1 MVQRM
6 RIKHLA
12 LARSLAWLACL
23 VWGAL
28 TVWLLFLSAK
38 SAVGVSEYSF
48 RRLMSGPGYLLVEQL
63 RGLSGEA
70 REQRLQE
77 LQRRF
82 QFPLTLVARNS
93 VELAPEAGV
102 ILDNEH
108 AVLGVSEEIAYYA
121 LDRDT
126 LIQFGPMWGAAAME
140 DVLNLRVFW
149 LTAAAASLPLPLLLM
164 AAWRRRRQRAATM
177 SALSL
182 SLAQLARAPALILP
196 TASGDWTPLL
206 AALQQ
211 HAHHIASMS
220 ERHKEVSQ
228 AVSHEL
234 RTPLA
239 RMRFALALLERG
251 TDEATRQR
259 LQERLLKDVG
269 ELETL
274 VRASLAFARLADA
287 PTALAREPVLLHS
300 WLQEEIDMLE
310 HAGQQAELV
319 IDTTAREL
327 RGDRALLH
335 LIVRNLLLNA
345 CAYGHGQL
353 RLSVADHGS
362 ASIVL
367 HVDDDGPGVALE
379 DRERIFEPF
388 VRLTPHDADNT
399 GHGLGLALARRAAH
413 WQQGDIEVARSPLGG
428 ARFSL
433 VLPLRLD

>member
-1 MVQRM
+1 MQ
-6 RIKHLA
+6 IKRPGLAQGLA
-12 LARSLAWLACL
+12 LLACL
-23 VWGAL
+23 AWGAL

-38 SAVGVSEYSF
+38 GAVGVSEYSF

-82 QFPLTLVARNS
+82 QFPLTLVPRDS

-102 ILDNEH
+102 MLDNEH

-140 DVLNLRVFW
+140 DVLNLRIYW
-149 LTAAAASLPLPLLLM
+149 LTAAAAALPLPLLLL
-164 AAWRRRRQRAATM
+164 AAWQRRRKRAATM
-177 SALSL
+177 AALGSSL
-182 SLAQLARAPALILP
+182 SQLARAPALILP
-196 TASGDWTPLL
+196 TAEGEWVPLL

-211 HAHHIASMS
+211 HAHSIAAMS

-251 TDEATRQR
+251 ADEDTRLG
-259 LQERLLKDVG
+259 LQQRLLKDVL
-269 ELETL
+269 ELESL

-287 PTALAREPVLLHS
+287 PAALAREPVMLRS
-300 WLQEEIDMLE
+300 WLQDELDALE
-310 HAGQQAELV
+310 LAGQPAELA

-335 LIVRNLLLNA
+335 LIVRNLLVNA
-345 CAYGHGQL
+345 CTYGHGRL
-353 RLSVADHGS
+353 RLSVANHGS
-362 ASIVL
+362 AHIVL

-388 VRLTPHDADNT
+388 VRLMPHDADST
-399 GHGLGLALARRAAH
+399 GHGLGLALAKRAAH
-413 WQQGDIEVARSPLGG
+413 WQQGDIQVTRSPLGG

-433 VLPLRLD
+433 VLPLQPD

>member
-1 MVQRM
+1 M
-6 RIKHLA
+6 RSKRHALVHGLA
-12 LARSLAWLACL
+12 LLACIA
-23 VWGAL
+23 WGAL

-63 RGLSGEA
+63 RGLSGKA
-70 REQRLQE
+70 RQQRLQE

-82 QFPLTLVARNS
+82 QFPLTLVPRNS

-102 ILDNEH
+102 MLDNEH

-140 DVLNLRVFW
+140 DVLNLRIYW
-149 LTAAAASLPLPLLLM
+149 LTAAASALPLPLLLL
-164 AAWRRRRQRAATM
+164 AAWQRRRKRAATM
-177 SALSL
+177 AALSVSL
-182 SLAQLARAPALILP
+182 SQLARTPALILP
-196 TASGDWTPLL
+196 TASAEWMPLL

-211 HAHHIASMS
+211 HAHNIAAMG

-251 TDEATRQR
+251 ADENTRRR
-259 LQERLLKDVG
+259 LEQRLLKDVL
-269 ELETL
+269 ELESL

-287 PTALAREPVLLHS
+287 PAALTREPVLLQS
-300 WLQEEIDMLE
+300 WLQEELDALE
-310 HAGQQAELV
+310 PGCGQAELEMQ
-319 IDTTAREL
+319 TTLREL

-335 LIVRNLLLNA
+335 LIVRNLLVNA
-345 CAYGHGQL
+345 RTYGHGRL
-353 RLSVADHGS
+353 RLSVGNHGS

-388 VRLTPHDADNT
+388 VRLAPHDADHT
-399 GHGLGLALARRAAH
+399 GHGLGLALAKRAAH
-413 WQQGDIEVARSPLGG
+413 WQQGDIQVSRSPLGG

-433 VLPLRLD
+433 ILPLQLD

>member
-1 MVQRM
+1 M
-6 RIKHLA
+6 RIKRPGLAGGLA
-12 LARSLAWLACL
+12 LLAG
-23 VWGAL
+23 VGWGAL

-48 RRLMSGPGYLLVEQL
+48 RRLMSGPGYLLVGQL
-63 RGLSGEA
+63 RGLSGEVRA
-70 REQRLQE
+70 QRLQE

-82 QFPLTLVARNS
+82 QFPLTLVPRNS

-102 ILDNEH
+102 MLDNEH

-140 DVLNLRVFW
+140 DVLNLRIYW
-149 LTAAAASLPLPLLLM
+149 LTAASAALPLPLLLL
-164 AAWRRRRQRAATM
+164 AAWQRRRKRAATM
-177 SALSL
+177 AALSMSL
-182 SLAQLARAPALILP
+182 SQLARTPALILP
-196 TASGDWTPLL
+196 TGSGEWAPLL

-211 HAHHIASMS
+211 HAHNIAAMG

-251 TDEATRQR
+251 ADEDTRQR
-259 LQERLLKDVG
+259 LQQRLLKDIA
-269 ELETL
+269 ELESL

-287 PTALAREPVLLHS
+287 PAALAREPVLLRS
-300 WLQEEIDMLE
+300 WLQEELDALE
-310 HAGQQAELV
+310 LAGQPAELV

-335 LIVRNLLLNA
+335 LIVRNLLVNA
-345 CAYGHGQL
+345 CTYGHGRL
-353 RLSVADHGS
+353 RLSAANHGS
-362 ASIVL
+362 AHIVL

-379 DRERIFEPF
+379 DRDRIFEPF
-388 VRLTPHDADNT
+388 VRLMPHDAEHT

-413 WQQGDIEVARSPLGG
+413 WQQGDIQVTRSPLGG

>member
-1 MVQRM
+1 M
-6 RIKHLA
+6 LLSCA
-12 LARSLAWLACL
+12 G
-23 VWGAL
+23 WGLL
-28 TVWLLFLSAK
+28 TAWLLFLSAK
-38 SAVGVSEYSF
+38 GAVGVSEYSF
-48 RRLMSGPGYLLVEQL
+48 RRLMGGPGYLLVEQL
-63 RGLSGEA
+63 RGLSGSA

-82 QFPLTLVARNS
+82 QFPLTLVPRAG

-102 ILDNEH
+102 MLDNEH

-149 LTAAAASLPLPLLLM
+149 LTAAAATLPLPLLLLL
-164 AAWRRRRQRAATM
+164 AWRRRRSRAGTM
-177 SALSL
+177 AALGIA
-182 SLAQLARAPALILP
+182 LAQLARAPALILP
-196 TASGDWTPLL
+196 TAGREWTPLL
-206 AALQQ
+206 AALRQ
-211 HAHHIASMS
+211 HAQDIAAMS

-251 TDEATRQR
+251 ADDDTRRR
-259 LQERLLKDVG
+259 LQERLLHDVA
-269 ELETL
+269 ELESL

-287 PTALAREPVLLHS
+287 PAALVREPLLLRD
-300 WLQEEIDMLE
+300 WLQEELDGLDGMRC
-310 HAGQQAELV
+310 HSELA
-319 IDTTAREL
+319 IDTSVREL

-335 LIVRNLLLNA
+335 LIVRNLLANA
-345 CAYGHGQL
+345 GAYGRTRL
-353 RLSVADHGS
+353 RLSAADHD
-362 ASIVL
+362 AHSIVL
-367 HVDDDGPGVALE
+367 HVDDDGPGVAPA

-388 VRLTPHDADNT
+388 VRLAPHDAENS

-413 WQQGDIEVARSPLGG
+413 WQQGEIRVARGPLGG

-433 VLPLRLD
+433 ILPLQPD

>member
-1 MVQRM
+1 MH
-6 RIKHLA
+6 IKPAARAHALA
-12 LARSLAWLACL
+12 LLACL
-23 VWGAL
+23 AWGAL
-28 TVWLLFLSAK
+28 TIWLLFLSAK

-48 RRLMSGPGYLLVEQL
+48 RRLMGGPGYLLVEQL
-63 RGLSGEA
+63 RGLSDEA

-82 QFPLTLVARNS
+82 QFPLTLVPRDS

-102 ILDNEH
+102 MLDNEH

-121 LDRDT
+121 LDRNT

-140 DVLNLRVFW
+140 DVLNLRIYW
-149 LTAAAASLPLPLLLM
+149 LTAAAAAPPLPLLLL
-164 AAWRRRRQRAATM
+164 AAWHRRRKRAATL
-177 SALSL
+177 SALSSSL
-182 SLAQLARAPALILP
+182 SQLARTPALILP
-196 TASGDWTPLL
+196 TASAEWAPLL

-211 HAHHIASMS
+211 HAHHIAAMS

-251 TDEATRQR
+251 ADDDTRRR
-259 LQERLLKDVG
+259 LQERLLKDVV
-269 ELETL
+269 ELESL

-287 PTALAREPVLLHS
+287 PAALVREPVMLRS
-300 WLQEEIDMLE
+300 WLQEELDALE
-310 HAGQQAELV
+310 LARQPAELV

-335 LIVRNLLLNA
+335 LIVRNLLVNA
-345 CAYGHGQL
+345 CTYGHGRL
-353 RLSVADHGS
+353 RLSVANHGS

-388 VRLTPHDADNT
+388 VRLMPHDADHT
-399 GHGLGLALARRAAH
+399 GHGLGLALAKRAAH
-413 WQQGDIEVARSPLGG
+413 WQQGDIQVTRSPFGG

-433 VLPLRLD
+433 LLPLRLD